1 MTKQEML
8 LLRTDTF
15 LRVEQLRKVGDHSAE
30 APDVRKNAETLLA
43 LIDHLLERMR

>member
-8 LLRTDTF
+8 SLRTDTF
-15 LRVEQLRKVGDHSAE
+15 QRVQQLRKIGDHSAE
-30 APDVRKNAETLLA
+30 APDVRKNAECLLQ

>member
-8 LLRTDTF
+8 ELRTATF

-30 APDVRKNAETLLA
+30 APDVRKNAECLLQ

>member
-8 LLRTDTF
+8 DFRKETYRRVVDLR
-15 LRVEQLRKVGDHSAE
+15 LIGDHSAE
-30 APDVRKNAETLLA
+30 APDVRANAEGLLK